1 MRRKGSGALSKHTN
15 GLEPIQIMITCKLL
29 EEQKFFADF
38 VNQIL
43 SITKSEDYAENP
55 QKQAKVKAL
64 EAEIDQLVYKLCDLT
79 SEEIK
84 IVEGNGL
91 KTKEKKA
98 KLQKHI
104 NSEVT

>member
-1 MRRKGSGALSKHTN
+1 MID
-15 GLEPIQIMITCKLL
+15 LEQLPIKQTSIT
-29 EEQKFFADF
+29 EQKLFADF

-91 KTKEKKA
+91 KTKAKKA
-98 KLQKHI
+98 K
-104 NSEVT
+104 